1 LRVRPLR
8 LIAAVLLALSVAT
21 ASALAQDPPPPAA
34 PPALA
39 ATLEQCATS
48 ALPAERV
55 AEFVGSMPAA
65 ARATRMRMR
74 FDLERLRPRDG
85 QWRRMR
91 GVPGFGAW
99 EASAPARAG
108 FVFHKRVDGLL
119 VPASY
124 RAVVRFRWEDSGG
137 GVVRR
142 ARRRTPACAQ
152 PDLRPNLVPGALTG
166 LFFDGRPGLA
176 IYRLVV
182 RNTGRSPAGPFGVR
196 VGSATTEVDGLAP
209 QQERTILVLGPICLA
224 GTTTLAVVDADG
236 RVDESFESGNAVARR
251 CPLWGI

>member
-1 LRVRPLR
+1 VRR
-8 LIAAVLLALSVAT
+8 LPSLGFVLAVLCSA
-21 ASALAQDPPPPAA
+21 ASSAAAQDPR
-34 PPALA
+34 PALE
-39 ATLEQCATS
+39 ATVETCSTS
-48 ALPAERV
+48 ALPAQRAV
-55 AEFVGSMPAA
+55 SFVGSMPAVPGA
-65 ARATRMRMR
+65 AVMEMR
-74 FDLERLRPRDG
+74 FDLERRLPAEPR
-85 QWRRMR
+85 WRRMR

-99 EASAPARAG
+99 ERSAPGRAG
-108 FVFHKRVDGLL
+108 FVFHKRVDGLQ

-124 RAVVRFRWEDSGG
+124 RAVVSFRWTDAGG
-137 GVVRR
+137 RRVRR
-142 ARRRTPACAQ
+142 AGRRTAACAQ

-166 LFFDGRPGLA
+166 LFDGRPGLA

-236 RVDESFESGNAVARR
+236 RVDESFESGNAAARR